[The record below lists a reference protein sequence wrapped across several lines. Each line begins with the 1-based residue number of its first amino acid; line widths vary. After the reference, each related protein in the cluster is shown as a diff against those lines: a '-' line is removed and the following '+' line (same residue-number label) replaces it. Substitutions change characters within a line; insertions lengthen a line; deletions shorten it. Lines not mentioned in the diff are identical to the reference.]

1 MVQGGRQGSRLDAAE
16 KVVRVVRFVASRLLG
31 FWGVHGCA
39 RQERKPVNFKALKLA
54 VEGQAVGFSGVEA
67 SGARGQQC

>member
-31 FWGVHGCA
+31 FWGVMA
-39 RQERKPVNFKALKLA
+39 VQDRKESQSTLRP
-54 VEGQAVGFSGVEA
+54 
-67 SGARGQQC
+67 